1 MPFLHEAKIAGSY
14 TLPWGGVQTN
24 VAFQSYNGAPLFT
37 RWNIGRTTRYTAN
50 CVGPCRP
57 GELVIPNMGLTQ
69 YVVDLVAPGQQFY
82 PRQNQLDMGVR
93 KLFRFGRY
101 QLSGQF
107 DVFNLA
113 NSSFIKNQN
122 ITFNPANNT
131 AFGTPLDILNPR
143 TLRLA
148 AQLRF

>member
-1 MPFLHEAKIAGSY
+1 MA
-14 TLPWGGVQTN
+14 
-24 VAFQSYNGAPLFT
+24 
-37 RWNIGRTTRYTAN
+37 
-50 CVGPCRP
+50 
-57 GELVIPNMGLTQ
+57 LTQ

-82 PRQNQLDMGVR
+82 PRQNQLDLGVR

-107 DVFNLA
+107 DLFNIA
-113 NSSFIKNQN
+113 NSAFIKNQI
-122 ITFNPANNT
+122 ITYNTANNS